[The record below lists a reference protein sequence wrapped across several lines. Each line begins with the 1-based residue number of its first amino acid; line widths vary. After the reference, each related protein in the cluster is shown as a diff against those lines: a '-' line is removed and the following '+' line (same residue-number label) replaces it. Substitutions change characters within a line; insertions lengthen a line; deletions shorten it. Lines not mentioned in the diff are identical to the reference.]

1 MNKPLKSS
9 TKNYAQKITQQKRKA
24 LLQEVSNV
32 IKQHSSFDNVYFK
45 DSPTLARLR
54 RQYEEQNST
63 QIDFMYDGHLYTYW
77 CEPECSCKYI
87 RYYHKFL
94 IDEKPVFD
102 GKKVT
107 VRQFKKVQEELLN
120 AINAYDEKQAK

>member
-1 MNKPLKSS
+1 M
-9 TKNYAQKITQQKRKA
+9 KNYAQKITQQKRKA

-32 IKQHSSFDNVYFK
+32 IKWHNSFENVYFWK
-45 DSPTLARLR
+45 SPSFARLR

-77 CEPECSCKYI
+77 CKPECSCKYI

-120 AINAYDEKQAK
+120 AINAYDEKHAK